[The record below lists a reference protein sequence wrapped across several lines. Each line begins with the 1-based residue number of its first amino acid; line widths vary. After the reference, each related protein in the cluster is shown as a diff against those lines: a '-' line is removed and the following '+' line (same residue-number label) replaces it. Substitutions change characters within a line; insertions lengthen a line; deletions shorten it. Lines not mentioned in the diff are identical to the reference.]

1 MIRYLFVLTILLWQ
15 NPLHSQEAQTLSL
28 DEYLAYVKKH
38 HPIVKQANLIISE
51 SQAKLLKARG
61 AFDPKIEVDYATKEF
76 KGTNYYNQLNSVFKI
91 PTWYGIELKAALE
104 ENSGDYLNP
113 NLYTSDKKLYQ
124 VGAEIA
130 LAKGL
135 LINERMATLK
145 QAKLYRS
152 QALVDNQLAVNELLS
167 EATLTYFNWLRAYK
181 EQLIYKEFVVN
192 AKTRLL
198 SIEKNVELGENPTI
212 DITEAKIAYNNR
224 KLSSEKANLN
234 YLKASLGLSNFL
246 WINDI
251 PLELKETITP
261 DLNTQSEADLI
272 LGIDEFSFDAFEID
286 QHPKLQ
292 SLGFKRASLKV
303 EKNLQLNNLL
313 PTVNLKYNFLNQTSS
328 ELFNNLNPENFK
340 AGVQVQLPL
349 FLRKERA
356 ALKLANFKLK
366 AIEYDQLQTELS
378 LKNKITAIENEI
390 ESYSKQLILSNE
402 IVSDYQKLLN
412 AEQRK
417 FELGESALFYIITRE
432 SKLIENQLKAIEA
445 EYKLLVSKSN
455 LYNVLSLI

>member
-1 MIRYLFVLTILLWQ
+1 MIRYLWILTLLLWQ
-15 NPLHSQEAQTLSL
+15 NPLQSQEMSTLSL
-28 DEYLAYVKKH
+28 EEYLAYVKKH
-38 HPIVKQANLIISE
+38 HPIVKQADLIISE

-61 AFDPKIEVDYATKEF
+61 AFDPKIEVDYASKEF

-91 PTWYGIELKAALE
+91 PTWYGVELKAAIE

-113 NLYTSDKKLYQ
+113 NMYTSDNTLYQ
-124 VGAEIA
+124 IGAELA

-152 QALVDNQLAVNELLS
+152 QAVVDNQIAVNEILS

-181 EQLIYKEFVVN
+181 EQLIYQEFVVN
-192 AKTRLL
+192 AQNRLL
-198 SIEKNVELGENPTI
+198 SIEKNVELGENPAI

-224 KLSSEKANLN
+224 NLSSEKAKLK
-234 YLKASLGLSNFL
+234 YLKASLMLSNFL
-246 WINDI
+246 WIDNI
-251 PLELKETITP
+251 PLELKGSTVP
-261 DLNTQSEADLI
+261 DLNTEKVANSI
-272 LGIDEFSFDAFEID
+272 LGIEEFSFDTFLID

-292 SLGFKRASLKV
+292 SLDYKRASLKV

-313 PTVNLKYNFLNQTSS
+313 PTVNLKYNFLNQTT
-328 ELFNNLNPENFK
+328 EIFNNLNPENYK

-366 AIEYDQLQTELS
+366 ANEYDQLQTQLS
-378 LKNKITAIENEI
+378 LKNKITAIEKEI
-390 ESYSKQLILSNE
+390 ESYSYQLILSNE
-402 IVSDYQKLLN
+402 IVSDYQKLLQ

-432 SKLIENQLKAIEA
+432 SKLIENQLKAIDA
-445 EYKLLVSKSN
+445 EYNLLVSKGK
-455 LYNVLSLI
+455 LFNVLSLI

>member
-1 MIRYLFVLTILLWQ
+1 MIRYLWILTLLLWQ
-15 NPLHSQEAQTLSL
+15 NPLQSQEMSTLSL
-28 DEYLAYVKKH
+28 EEYLAYVKKH

-61 AFDPKIEVDYATKEF
+61 AFDPKIEVDYASKEF

-91 PTWYGIELKAALE
+91 PTWYGVELKAAIE

-113 NLYTSDKKLYQ
+113 NMYTSDNTLYQ
-124 VGAEIA
+124 IGAELA

-152 QALVDNQLAVNELLS
+152 QAVVDNQIAVNEILS
-167 EATLTYFNWLRAYK
+167 EATLTYFNELRAYK
-181 EQLIYKEFVVN
+181 EQLIYQEFVVN
-192 AKTRLL
+192 AQNRLL
-198 SIEKNVELGENPTI
+198 SIEKNVELGENPAI

-224 KLSSEKANLN
+224 NLSSEKAKLK
-234 YLKASLGLSNFL
+234 YLKASLMLSNFL
-246 WINDI
+246 WIDNI
-251 PLELKETITP
+251 PLELKGSTVP
-261 DLNTQSEADLI
+261 DLNTEKVAHSI
-272 LGIDEFSFDAFEID
+272 LGIEEFSFDTFVID

-292 SLGFKRASLKV
+292 SLDYKRASLKV

-313 PTVNLKYNFLNQTSS
+313 PTVNLKYNFLNQTT
-328 ELFNNLNPENFK
+328 EIFNNLNPENYK

-366 AIEYDQLQTELS
+366 ANEYDQLQTQLS
-378 LKNKITAIENEI
+378 LKNKITAIEKEI
-390 ESYSKQLILSNE
+390 ESYSYQLILSNE
-402 IVSDYQKLLN
+402 IVSDYQKLLQ

-432 SKLIENQLKAIEA
+432 SKLIENQLKAIDA
-445 EYKLLVSKSN
+445 EYNLLVSKGK
-455 LYNVLSLI
+455 LFNVLSLI

>member
-1 MIRYLFVLTILLWQ
+1 MIRYLWILTLLLWQ
-15 NPLHSQEAQTLSL
+15 NPLQSQEMSTLSL
-28 DEYLAYVKKH
+28 EEYLAYVKKH
-38 HPIVKQANLIISE
+38 HPIVKQADLIISE

-61 AFDPKIEVDYATKEF
+61 AFDPKIELDYASKEF

-113 NLYTSDKKLYQ
+113 NMYTSDNTLYQ
-124 VGAEIA
+124 IGAELA

-152 QALVDNQLAVNELLS
+152 QAVVDNQIAVNEILS

-181 EQLIYKEFVVN
+181 EQLIYQEFVVN
-192 AKTRLL
+192 AQNRLL
-198 SIEKNVELGENPTI
+198 SIEKNVELGENPAI

-224 KLSSEKANLN
+224 NLSSEKAKLK
-234 YLKASLGLSNFL
+234 YLKASLMLSNFL
-246 WINDI
+246 WIDNI
-251 PLELKETITP
+251 PLELKGSTVP
-261 DLNTQSEADLI
+261 DLNTEKVANSI
-272 LGIDEFSFDAFEID
+272 LGIEEFSFDTFLID

-292 SLGFKRASLKV
+292 SLDYKRASLKV

-313 PTVNLKYNFLNQTSS
+313 PTVNLKYNFLNQTT
-328 ELFNNLNPENFK
+328 EIFNNLNPENYK

-366 AIEYDQLQTELS
+366 ANEYDQLQTQLS
-378 LKNKITAIENEI
+378 LKNKITAIEKEI
-390 ESYSKQLILSNE
+390 ESYSYQLILSNE
-402 IVSDYQKLLN
+402 IVSDYQKLLQ

>member
-1 MIRYLFVLTILLWQ
+1 MIRYLWILTLLLWQ
-15 NPLHSQEAQTLSL
+15 NPLQSQEMSTLSL
-28 DEYLAYVKKH
+28 EEYLAYVKKH

-61 AFDPKIEVDYATKEF
+61 AFDPKIEVDYASKEF

-91 PTWYGIELKAALE
+91 PTWYGVELKAAIE

-113 NLYTSDKKLYQ
+113 NMYTSDNTLYQ
-124 VGAEIA
+124 IGAELA

-152 QALVDNQLAVNELLS
+152 QAVVDNQIAVNEILS

-181 EQLIYKEFVVN
+181 EQLIYQEFVVN
-192 AKTRLL
+192 AQNRLL
-198 SIEKNVELGENPTI
+198 SIEKNVELGENPAI

-224 KLSSEKANLN
+224 NLSSEKAKLK
-234 YLKASLGLSNFL
+234 YLKASLMLSNFL
-246 WINDI
+246 WIDNI
-251 PLELKETITP
+251 PLELKGSTVP
-261 DLNTQSEADLI
+261 DLNTEKVANSI
-272 LGIDEFSFDAFEID
+272 LGIEEFSFDTFVID

-292 SLGFKRASLKV
+292 SLDYKRASLKV

-313 PTVNLKYNFLNQTSS
+313 PTVNLKYNFLNQTT
-328 ELFNNLNPENFK
+328 EIFNNLNPENYK

-366 AIEYDQLQTELS
+366 ANEYDQLQTQLS
-378 LKNKITAIENEI
+378 LKNKITAIEKEI
-390 ESYSKQLILSNE
+390 ESYSYQLILSNE
-402 IVSDYQKLLN
+402 IVSDYQKLLQ

-432 SKLIENQLKAIEA
+432 SKLIENQLKAIDA
-445 EYKLLVSKSN
+445 EYNLLVSKGK
-455 LYNVLSLI
+455 LFNVLSLI

>member
-1 MIRYLFVLTILLWQ
+1 MIRYLWILTLLLWQ
-15 NPLHSQEAQTLSL
+15 NPLQSQEMSTLSL
-28 DEYLAYVKKH
+28 EEYLAYVKKH
-38 HPIVKQANLIISE
+38 HPIVKQADLIISE

-61 AFDPKIEVDYATKEF
+61 AFDPKIEVDYASKEF

-91 PTWYGIELKAALE
+91 PTWYGVELKAAIE

-113 NLYTSDKKLYQ
+113 NMYTSDNTLYQ
-124 VGAEIA
+124 IGAELA

-152 QALVDNQLAVNELLS
+152 QAVVDNQIAVNEILS

-181 EQLIYKEFVVN
+181 EQLIYQEFVVN
-192 AKTRLL
+192 AQNRLL
-198 SIEKNVELGENPTI
+198 SIEKNVELGENPAI

-224 KLSSEKANLN
+224 NLSSEKAKLK
-234 YLKASLGLSNFL
+234 YLKASLMLSNFL
-246 WINDI
+246 WIDNI
-251 PLELKETITP
+251 PLELKGSTVP
-261 DLNTQSEADLI
+261 DLNTEKVANSI
-272 LGIDEFSFDAFEID
+272 LGIEEFSFDTFVID

-292 SLGFKRASLKV
+292 SLDYKRASLKV

-313 PTVNLKYNFLNQTSS
+313 PTVNLKYNFLNQTT
-328 ELFNNLNPENFK
+328 EIFNNLNPENYK

-366 AIEYDQLQTELS
+366 ANEYDQLQTQLS
-378 LKNKITAIENEI
+378 LKNKITAIEKEI
-390 ESYSKQLILSNE
+390 ESYSYQLILSNE
-402 IVSDYQKLLN
+402 IVSDYQKLLQ

-432 SKLIENQLKAIEA
+432 SKLIENQLKAIDA
-445 EYKLLVSKSN
+445 EYNLLVSKGK
-455 LYNVLSLI
+455 LFNVLSLI

>member
-1 MIRYLFVLTILLWQ
+1 MIRYLFILTLLLWQ
-15 NPLHSQEAQTLSL
+15 SPLHSQEVQTLSL
-28 DEYLAYVKKH
+28 EEYLGYVKKH

-76 KGTNYYNQLNSVFKI
+76 KGSNYYNQLNSVFKI
-91 PTWYGIELKAALE
+91 PTWYGIELKAAIE

-113 NLYTSDKKLYQ
+113 NMYTSDKKLYQ

-152 QALVDNQLAVNELLS
+152 QAVADNQIAVNELLS

-181 EQLIYKEFVVN
+181 EQLIYQEFVVN
-192 AKTRLL
+192 AKNRLL
-198 SIEKNVELGENPTI
+198 SIEKNVELGENPAI

-224 KLSSEKANLN
+224 NLSSEKAKLK
-234 YLKASLGLSNFL
+234 YLKASLMLSNFL
-246 WINDI
+246 WIDNI
-251 PLELKETITP
+251 PLELKESITP
-261 DLNTQSEADLI
+261 DINTEKEANSI
-272 LGIDEFSFDAFEID
+272 LGIEEFSFDTFLID

-292 SLGFKRASLKV
+292 SLDYKRASLKV

-313 PTVNLKYNFLNQTSS
+313 PTVNLKYNFLNQTT
-328 ELFNNLNPENFK
+328 EIFNNLNPENYK

-366 AIEYDQLQTELS
+366 AVEYDQLQTQLS

-390 ESYSKQLILSNE
+390 ESYYRQLILSNE
-402 IVSDYQKLLN
+402 IVSDYQKLLH

-432 SKLIENQLKAIEA
+432 SKLIENQLKAIEV
-445 EYKLLVSKSN
+445 EYNLLVSKGK
-455 LYNVLSLI
+455 LFNVLSLI

>member
-1 MIRYLFVLTILLWQ
+1 MIRYLWILTLLLWQ
-15 NPLHSQEAQTLSL
+15 NPLQSQEMSTLSL
-28 DEYLAYVKKH
+28 EEYLAYVKKH
-38 HPIVKQANLIISE
+38 HPIVKQADLIISE

-61 AFDPKIEVDYATKEF
+61 AFDPKIEVDYASKEF

-91 PTWYGIELKAALE
+91 PTWYGVELKAAIE

-113 NLYTSDKKLYQ
+113 NMYTSDNTLYQ
-124 VGAEIA
+124 IGAELA

-152 QALVDNQLAVNELLS
+152 QAVVDNQIAVNEILS

-181 EQLIYKEFVVN
+181 EQLIYQEFVVN
-192 AKTRLL
+192 AQNRLL
-198 SIEKNVELGENPTI
+198 SIEKNVELGENPAI

-224 KLSSEKANLN
+224 NLSSEKAKLN

-246 WINDI
+246 WIDNI
-251 PLELKETITP
+251 PLELKGSTVP
-261 DLNTQSEADLI
+261 DLNTEKVANSI
-272 LGIDEFSFDAFEID
+272 LGIEEFSFDTFVID

-292 SLGFKRASLKV
+292 SLDYKRASLKV

-313 PTVNLKYNFLNQTSS
+313 PTVNLKYNFLNQTT
-328 ELFNNLNPENFK
+328 EIFNNLNPENYK

-366 AIEYDQLQTELS
+366 ANEYDQLQTQLS
-378 LKNKITAIENEI
+378 LKNKITAIEKEI
-390 ESYSKQLILSNE
+390 ESYSYQLILSNE
-402 IVSDYQKLLN
+402 IVSDYQKLLQ

-432 SKLIENQLKAIEA
+432 SKLIENQLKAIDA
-445 EYKLLVSKSN
+445 EYNLLVSKGK
-455 LYNVLSLI
+455 LFNVLSLI

>member
-1 MIRYLFVLTILLWQ
+1 MIRYLWILTLLLWQ
-15 NPLHSQEAQTLSL
+15 NPLQSQEMSTLSL
-28 DEYLAYVKKH
+28 EEYLAYVKKH
-38 HPIVKQANLIISE
+38 HPIVKQADLIISE

-61 AFDPKIEVDYATKEF
+61 AFDPKIEVDYASKEF

-91 PTWYGIELKAALE
+91 PTWYGVELKAAIE

-113 NLYTSDKKLYQ
+113 NMYTSDNTLYQ
-124 VGAEIA
+124 IGAELA

-152 QALVDNQLAVNELLS
+152 QAVVDNQIAVNEILS
-167 EATLTYFNWLRAYK
+167 EATLTYFNELRAYK
-181 EQLIYKEFVVN
+181 EQLIYQEFVVN
-192 AKTRLL
+192 AQNRLL
-198 SIEKNVELGENPTI
+198 SIEKNVELGENPAI

-224 KLSSEKANLN
+224 NLSSEKAKLK
-234 YLKASLGLSNFL
+234 YLKASLMLSNFL
-246 WINDI
+246 WIDNI
-251 PLELKETITP
+251 PLELKGSTVP
-261 DLNTQSEADLI
+261 DLNTEKVAHSI
-272 LGIDEFSFDAFEID
+272 LGIEEFSFDTFVID

-292 SLGFKRASLKV
+292 SLDYKRASLKV

-313 PTVNLKYNFLNQTSS
+313 PTVNLKYNFLNQTT
-328 ELFNNLNPENFK
+328 EIFNNLNPENYK

-366 AIEYDQLQTELS
+366 ANEYDQLQTQLS
-378 LKNKITAIENEI
+378 LKNKITAIEKEI
-390 ESYSKQLILSNE
+390 ESYSYQLILSNE
-402 IVSDYQKLLN
+402 IVSDYQKLLQ

-432 SKLIENQLKAIEA
+432 SKLIENQLKAIDA
-445 EYKLLVSKSN
+445 EYNLLVSKGK
-455 LYNVLSLI
+455 LFNVLSLI